1 MEIKRAKY
9 EGTIRVPGSK
19 SQTIRAFLI
28 AFASR
33 GKSTIHSPLLS
44 ADTKSCL
51 SSIKALGAKVEI
63 GDDTVAIDSTEL
75 NLDEGKEIIVDAGNS
90 GTTLALLAPI
100 VATMPVKCTFTGD
113 EQLKKRPF
121 GPLLSSLEDL
131 GATVESKDGFPPF
144 TIEGPIKGGETTIEC
159 KTSQYLSGLLLATPL
174 AKGNSN
180 INCSL
185 LFEKPYVNMT
195 LEWLNREK
203 IKYSITDDLMHSFVE
218 GGQHYILKEETIEGD
233 YSSATFF
240 MVLAAIQGT
249 TIKLSNLKENT
260 TQGDKRVLEIIQKM
274 GASVSRLNDNE
285 VIVKGP
291 EVLSGGEFD
300 INDIP
305 DALPSLAVLAAFAKG
320 KTILKNVEQARIKET
335 DRISV
340 MKDELEK
347 LNVDIEEMRDG
358 LIING
363 KGHISGGKVS
373 GHKDHRIIMAL
384 AIAGTKADTE
394 VIIDDTKE
402 ADVTFPTFFTL
413 LKSLEV

>member
-9 EGTIRVPGSK
+9 EGTITIPGSK

-33 GKSTIHSPLLS
+33 GKSTIHRPLLS
-44 ADTKSCL
+44 ADTLSCL
-51 SSIKALGAKVEI
+51 SSIKELGAKVEI
-63 GDDTVAIDSTEL
+63 EEKTVIIDSTEL
-75 NLDEGKEIIVDAGNS
+75 ILDKEKDIVVDAGNS

-100 VATMPVKCTFTGD
+100 VATMPVRCTFTGD

-121 GPLLSSLEDL
+121 GPLLSSLKDL

-144 TIEGPIKGGETTIEC
+144 TIQGPIRGGETTIEC
-159 KTSQYLSGLLLATPL
+159 KTSQYLSGLLLSTPL

-195 LEWLNREK
+195 LEWLDKEK
-203 IKYSITDDLMHSFVE
+203 IKYSITDDLMHSFIE
-218 GGQHYILKEETIEGD
+218 GGQSYTLKEETIEGD

-249 TIKLSNLKENT
+249 RIRLLNLRENT
-260 TQGDKRVLEIIQKM
+260 TQGDKRVLEIIQEM
-274 GASVSRLNDNE
+274 GASVCRLNNNE

-291 EVLSGGEFD
+291 KVLNGGEFD

-340 MKDELEK
+340 MTTELKK
-347 LNVDIEEMRDG
+347 LNVEIEEMRDG
-358 LIING
+358 LIIIG

-384 AIAGTKADTE
+384 AIAGTKADE
-394 VIIDDTKE
+394 DVIIDDTKE
-402 ADVTFPTFFTL
+402 ADVTFPSFFTL
-413 LKSLEV
+413 LKSLEA

>member
-9 EGTIRVPGSK
+9 EGTITIPGSK

-44 ADTKSCL
+44 ADTMSCL

-63 GDDTVAIDSTEL
+63 EDNTVSIDSTEL
-75 NLDEGKEIIVDAGNS
+75 NLYEEKEIIVDAGNS

-100 VATMPVKCTFTGD
+100 VATMPIKCTFTGD
-113 EQLKKRPF
+113 DQLKKRPF

-144 TIEGPIKGGETTIEC
+144 TIQGPLKGGETTIEC

-195 LEWLNREK
+195 LEWLDKEK
-203 IKYSITDDLMHSFVE
+203 IKYSITDDLMHSFIQ
-218 GGQHYILKEETIEGD
+218 GGQHYTLKEETIEGD

-249 TIKLSNLKENT
+249 TIKLSNLKEKT
-260 TQGDKRVLEIIQKM
+260 TQGDKRVLEVIQKM
-274 GASVSRLNDNE
+274 GASVYRLNDNE

-291 EVLSGGEFD
+291 TTLNGGEFD

-340 MKDELEK
+340 TKNELEK
-347 LNVDIEEMRDG
+347 LNVDVEEMRDG

-363 KGHISGGKVS
+363 KGHISGGNVS

-384 AIAGTKADTE
+384 AIAGTKADGE